1 MADKGDKLY
10 SLVSVCP
17 TGNNASDRSVGGS
30 GRTPMPDKYEPFGDF
45 ISRPAGWMGSG
56 GKATTPYKLR
66 GFSSTSSSFACRGFL
81 VLSIY
86 PVNSPHAGYPV
97 NRSVLM
103 LSTPSTEVS
112 SCCLPRQQKCPH
124 AVYPVNRSVL
134 MLSTPSTEVSLVTSA
149 AALLSHSVDNEM
161 VATRRLMSTFSD

>member
-112 SCCLPRQQKCPH
+112 
-124 AVYPVNRSVL
+124 
-134 MLSTPSTEVSLVTSA
+134 LVTSA

>member
-112 SCCLPRQQKCPH
+112 
-124 AVYPVNRSVL
+124 
-134 MLSTPSTEVSLVTSA
+134 LVTSA

-161 VATRRLMSTFSD
+161 VATRRLMSTFID

>member
-56 GKATTPYKLR
+56 GKATTPDKLR

-112 SCCLPRQQKCPH
+112 
-124 AVYPVNRSVL
+124 
-134 MLSTPSTEVSLVTSA
+134 LVTSA

-161 VATRRLMSTFSD
+161 VATRRLMSTFID